1 MNVAETLASL
11 LDVGVG
17 VEEEEEEVMDEEV
30 EEEEEEV
37 MVVVEEGVMGRQIIE
52 VGDIGLVEEVVGI
65 AIIIGTMEVMEDPEG
80 VVVVATAIITTAV
93 MVEDVIVVATAM
105 HKEEIVATTN
115 GKHPEG

>member
-1 MNVAETLASL
+1 MNVAETLARL
-11 LDVGVG
+11 GAE

-37 MVVVEEGVMGRQIIE
+37 MVVVEEEEEVMARQIIE
-52 VGDIGLVEEVVGI
+52 VGDIGLVEEVVGS
-65 AIIIGTMEVMEDPEG
+65 AIIIGTMEDPEG
-80 VVVVATAIITTAV
+80 VVATAIITTAV

-115 GKHPEG
+115 GKHPQG